1 MSLGERAVTHQIAHS
16 PREPMSLLLTM
27 GFHSRQH
34 IPPPRRLLCP
44 RPRSPHGLLCHERTS
59 NSSGDFPLCGR
70 VSRLLT

>member
-34 IPPPRRLLCP
+34 IPPPADSSAP
-44 RPRSPHGLLCHERTS
+44 GPGPPTAFSVTKEPAIPAEISRSVDGS
-59 NSSGDFPLCGR
+59 R
-70 VSRLLT
+70 VC